1 MAMALAQ
8 EQERPL
14 DALAYLECLLA
25 LAGFAVLSFVD
36 PPYGRHS
43 SPSSGPR
50 VPARTAWAVQELPSL
65 AVPLYECARASPE
78 RLRSAPN
85 RVLLAMFLAHYTQR
99 SLIFP
104 FLIRGG
110 KPTPLY
116 SCVIAFFF
124 CAYNGYLQSRYLSQY
139 AVYADDWV
147 TDPRFLI
154 GRRGQEEPPRVAPKS
169 GPANLL
175 PRTRSAAA
183 GDPATARMSARPA
196 CAQLRE
202 ARAPALA
209 GSSLQGL
216 NAAAT
221 SAPPSRAAFRRGP
234 LPTRSPGA
242 QCAGAGARRLHK
254 SPSLSSSSS
263 SSSNAESGTESP
275 GCSSSSSSSA
285 SLGRPGGGR
294 AGAFFSFAD
303 GAPSAPAA
311 RPR

>member
-1 MAMALAQ
+1 MAMAL

-25 LAGFAVLSFVD
+25 LLGFASLSIVGS
-36 PPYGRHS
+36 PYGRYS

-50 VPARTAWAVQELPSL
+50 VPARAAWAVQELPSL

-85 RVLLAMFLAHYTQR
+85 RVLLAMFIAHYVHR

-116 SCVIAFFF
+116 SCVVAFFF

-154 GRRGQEEPPRVAPKS
+154 GFVLWLIGMLINIHSDHILRNLRKPGETGYKIPRGGLFEYVTT
-169 GPANLL
+169 ANYF
-175 PRTRSAAA
+175 
-183 GDPATARMSARPA
+183 GEIVEW
-196 CAQLRE
+196 CGY
-202 ARAPALA
+202 ALA
-209 GSSLQGL
+209 SWSLQG
-216 NAAAT
+216 
-221 SAPPSRAAFRRGP
+221 
-234 LPTRSPGA
+234 
-242 QCAGAGARRLHK
+242 
-254 SPSLSSSSS
+254 
-263 SSSNAESGTESP
+263 
-275 GCSSSSSSSA
+275 
-285 SLGRPGGGR
+285 
-294 AGAFFSFAD
+294 GAFALFTFCILLPIAQKHHQWYLKKFED
-303 GAPSAPAA
+303 YPKFRKILIPFLF
-311 RPR
+311 